1 MISLISLFSKKSPFE
16 LVKQDYEAL
25 TYHYSRYRQGDRDIL
40 AIQCFQMIESK
51 AQQQKDD

>member
-16 LVKQDYEAL
+16 LVKNDYEAL
-25 TYHYSRYRQGDRDIL
+25 TYHYSRYRQGDRDLL

-51 AQQQKDD
+51 AQEYRND

>member
-1 MISLISLFSKKSPFE
+1 MISLISIFSKKSPFD
-16 LVKQDYEAL
+16 LVKNDYEAL

-40 AIQCFQMIESK
+40 ATQCFQMIESR